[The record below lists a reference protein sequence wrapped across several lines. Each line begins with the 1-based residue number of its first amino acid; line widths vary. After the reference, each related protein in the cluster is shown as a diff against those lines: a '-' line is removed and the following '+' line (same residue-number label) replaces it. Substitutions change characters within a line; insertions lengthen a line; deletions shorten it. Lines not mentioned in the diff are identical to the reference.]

1 MNKKKLPVLWIV
13 IAVIVGLVVVRII
26 RQRAMGPQSSGEG
39 PGTGAYDV
47 VVASVTCMD
56 VPVIERVTGVIKAD
70 PQVKVFS
77 RAAGRIERIK
87 CHAGDVV
94 KKGDALVLIDRDVPG
109 MNYSLHQVESPINGT
124 VLEVYG
130 EVGTQVA
137 PTVPVAQ
144 VGNLD
149 KVKLVTYVTEAQI
162 GSIRPG
168 QNCKITVDSL
178 PGRNFE
184 GKVQTISKILEAPQ
198 RKARVEIA
206 VKSHQWLLTPGM
218 IARAEAITAIHR
230 NALVVPEK
238 AVLEGD
244 KGTYLVTVTDNH
256 TRFIPVT
263 VGPTYKGLTELT
275 SGANKGDVVI
285 VEGGWGMSENAEV
298 KVTWQRK
305 R

>member
-1 MNKKKLPVLWIV
+1 MSKKKLPVLWIV
-13 IAVIVGLVVVRII
+13 IAVVVVLVVVQII
-26 RQRAMGPQSSGEG
+26 RQQAMGPKSSGEG
-39 PGTGAYDV
+39 QGAYDV

-56 VPVIERVTGVIKAD
+56 IPVIERVTGVIEAD
-70 PQVKVFS
+70 PQVKVFP

-87 CHAGDVV
+87 CHPGDVV
-94 KKGDALVLIDRDVPG
+94 KKGQVLVLIDRDVPG

-137 PTVPVAQ
+137 PTAPVAQ

-149 KVKLVTYVTEAQI
+149 KVKLVTYVTEVQI
-162 GSIRPG
+162 GSISPG
-168 QNCKITVDSL
+168 QNCRVTVDSL
-178 PGRNFE
+178 PDRIFE
-184 GKVQTISKILEAPQ
+184 GQVQTISKILEAPQ
-198 RKARVEIA
+198 RKAQVEIA
-206 VKSHQWLLTPGM
+206 IKSHKGLLTPGI
-218 IARAEAITAIHR
+218 IARADTITAIHR
-230 NALVVPEK
+230 NAFVVPEK

-244 KGTYLVTVTDNH
+244 KGTYLATVTDNH

-275 SGANKGDVVI
+275 SGANEGDVVI

-298 KVTWQRK
+298 KVIWQRK
-305 R
+305 I